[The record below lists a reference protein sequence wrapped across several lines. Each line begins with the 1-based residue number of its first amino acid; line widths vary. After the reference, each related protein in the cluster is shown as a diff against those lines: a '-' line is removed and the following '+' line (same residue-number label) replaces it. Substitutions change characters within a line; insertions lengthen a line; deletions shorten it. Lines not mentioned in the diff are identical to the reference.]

1 MQHFLVKPEQ
11 IAGHEIRI
19 QGPDVHH
26 IARVLRMHPG
36 EEISVSDGVTDREYR
51 CGIESISEDEVLCS
65 LRFIKEGGVELPL
78 RITLFQ
84 GLPKA
89 DKMELII
96 QKATELGAAEFIPVA
111 TERSVVQ
118 LDEKKYE
125 KKRERWQGIAEA
137 AAKQSRRSIVPDVG
151 GLMSMKQ
158 ALKLA
163 AEMDLAAIPYELAE
177 GMNATVEFTE
187 RFLKLAGEKKGAQI
201 GIFIGPEGGFS
212 EEEASAAAAAGVMPI
227 SLGRRI
233 LRTET
238 AGMSLLSYMML
249 RLEMGV

>member
-11 IAGHEIRI
+11 IAGNEIRI
-19 QGPDVHH
+19 LGEDVHH
-26 IARVLRMHPG
+26 IARVLRMRPG
-36 EEISVSDGVTDREYR
+36 EEISVSDGETDREYR
-51 CGIESISEDEVLCS
+51 CGIESIGEDEVICR

-96 QKATELGAAEFIPVA
+96 QKATELGVYELVPLAA
-111 TERSVVQ
+111 ERSVVQ

-137 AAKQSRRSIVPDVG
+137 AAKQSRRSVVPQIG
-151 GLMSMKQ
+151 EQMNMKQ
-158 ALKLA
+158 ALKAA
-163 AEMDLAAIPYELAE
+163 AEMELAAIPYELAE
-177 GMNATVEFTE
+177 GMSATADFTKC
-187 RFLKLAGEKKGAQI
+187 FLKLAKEQSGARV

-212 EEEASAAAAAGVMPI
+212 EEEAAAAAAAGVMPL

-249 RLEMGV
+249 HLEMGE

>member
-11 IAGHEIRI
+11 ITGNEIRI
-19 QGPDVHH
+19 LGPDVHH
-26 IARVLRMHPG
+26 ISRVLRMRPG

-51 CGIESISEDEVLCS
+51 CGIESIGDDEVLCS

-96 QKATELGAAEFIPVA
+96 QKATELGACALVPLA
-111 TERSVVQ
+111 AERSVVR
-118 LDEKKYE
+118 LDEKKAG
-125 KKRERWQGIAEA
+125 KKREHWQGIAEA
-137 AAKQSRRSIVPDVG
+137 AAKQSRRSVVPEIGAV
-151 GLMSMKQ
+151 MNMKE
-158 ALKLA
+158 ALRAA
-163 AEMDLAAIPYELAE
+163 AEMELAVIPYELAE
-177 GMNATVEFTE
+177 GMSATADFTKS
-187 RFLKLAGEKKGAQI
+187 FLKLAKENKGARV

-212 EEEASAAAAAGVMPI
+212 EEEAAAAETAGVMPI

-249 RLEMGV
+249 QLEMEA

>member
-11 IAGHEIRI
+11 IAGNEIRI
-19 QGPDVHH
+19 LGADVHH

-36 EEISVSDGVTDREYR
+36 EELSVSDGVTDREYR
-51 CGIESISEDEVLCS
+51 CGIESIGEDEVICR
-65 LRFIKEGGVELPL
+65 LRFNKEGGVELPL
-78 RITLFQ
+78 KITLFQ

-96 QKATELGAAEFIPVA
+96 QKATELGAYELVPLAA
-111 TERSVVQ
+111 ERSVVQ

-137 AAKQSRRSIVPDVG
+137 AAKQSRRSIVPQIGD
-151 GLMSMKQ
+151 MMNMKQ
-158 ALKLA
+158 ALKAA
-163 AEMDLAAIPYELAE
+163 AEMELAAIPYELAE
-177 GMNATVEFTE
+177 GMQETADFTK
-187 RFLKLAGEKKGAQI
+187 RFLKLAKEQSGARV

-212 EEEASAAAAAGVMPI
+212 EEEASAAAAAGVMPL

-249 RLEMGV
+249 HLEMGE